1 MQAIPKKVADRLS
14 EGVKHFQTVL
24 AKSKARDDGEAD
36 TVMVVTDM
44 IAEVF
49 GYDKYADLT
58 AEFEIKGTYC
68 DLAIK
73 MDGVVQILVEA
84 KAIGSDLKDQHV
96 KQAVDYAANKGV
108 DWVILTNGIHWR
120 VYNVIFGK
128 PIDQELI
135 IDIDF
140 CALNSKSTA
149 DLDSLYL
156 LCKEGWIKSVL
167 GDYQLQREALS
178 RFFLGALIL
187 SEPVLNIIR
196 RELKRVSP
204 DVRIEIEQ
212 IKEVLEKEVL
222 KREVIDG
229 DKADAARKKIARA
242 MNKLLRKVSKEEGE
256 GVAQK
261 VESSP
266 GKGVEPIASN

>member
-1 MQAIPKKVADRLS
+1 
-14 EGVKHFQTVL
+14 
-24 AKSKARDDGEAD
+24 
-36 TVMVVTDM
+36 
-44 IAEVF
+44 
-49 GYDKYADLT
+49 
-58 AEFEIKGTYC
+58 
-68 DLAIK
+68 
-73 MDGVVQILVEA
+73 
-84 KAIGSDLKDQHV
+84 
-96 KQAVDYAANKGV
+96 
-108 DWVILTNGIHWR
+108 
-120 VYNVIFGK
+120 
-128 PIDQELI
+128 
-135 IDIDF
+135 
-140 CALNSKSTA
+140 
-149 DLDSLYL
+149 
-156 LCKEGWIKSVL
+156 
-167 GDYQLQREALS
+167 
-178 RFFLGALIL
+178 LIL